1 MKLPKQLRIR
11 KTEYSIEI
19 LCYIFYIELII
30 QKDKYNY
37 RFKKYTHNYYN
48 EFIWYNI
55 NPYYII
61 FGFRFLIIEIGCEIK
76 LPFWKNVLNQIEM

>member
-19 LCYIFYIELII
+19 LSYMISIEII
-30 QKDKYNY
+30 NKNNCNNDIK
-37 RFKKYTHNYYN
+37 
-48 EFIWYNI
+48 FIWYNL
-55 NPYYII
+55 NPHYII

-76 LPFWKNVLNQIEM
+76 LPFWKNVLNQIET